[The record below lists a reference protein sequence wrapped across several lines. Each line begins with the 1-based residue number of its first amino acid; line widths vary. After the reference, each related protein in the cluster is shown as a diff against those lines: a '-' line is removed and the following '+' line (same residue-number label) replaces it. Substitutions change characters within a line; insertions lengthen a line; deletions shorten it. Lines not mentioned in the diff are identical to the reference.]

1 MQQLEILTNAL
12 EYIEKNLAA
21 PIKTEEVATSCYCS
35 KTSLENIFRSLQNI
49 SVHDYITRRRMTLA
63 GRELFVHPNKRIID
77 IAMDFGYTS
86 NEAFTRSF
94 YQVWNCTPSEFRKK
108 DHFAELFPKY
118 VSYVQVGDGGIQMER
133 KNVDISELYDLFAE
147 RKDCYLVYCDIR
159 FLMRINDIS
168 RKAGDLAIL
177 EALNRMNA
185 AASQEDYV
193 FRIGAD
199 EFVMLTGSRDAAYA
213 EHIVQKLLAQNGQPI
228 NYEGQEIPVTLY
240 VGLMQSEQHFVC
252 YWNLL
257 NELYGK
263 MLEKKKE
270 MEEK

>member
-1 MQQLEILTNAL
+1 
-12 EYIEKNLAA
+12 
-21 PIKTEEVATSCYCS
+21 
-35 KTSLENIFRSLQNI
+35 
-49 SVHDYITRRRMTLA
+49 
-63 GRELFVHPNKRIID
+63 
-77 IAMDFGYTS
+77 
-86 NEAFTRSF
+86 
-94 YQVWNCTPSEFRKK
+94 
-108 DHFAELFPKY
+108 
-118 VSYVQVGDGGIQMER
+118 MER

-213 EHIVQKLLAQNGQPI
+213 EQIVQKLLAQNGQPI

-252 YWNLL
+252 YRNLL

-270 MEEK
+270 MDEK